1 VSSLDALFV
10 RFVLGL
16 LIILVLYGVGMT
28 AVVLWG
34 SEPLGLR
41 MITGF
46 SAMFTGILGLGSG
59 YLLGRSGPDP
69 KERADE
75 PRAHV

>member
-1 VSSLDALFV
+1 VKSLDTLFI
-10 RFVLGL
+10 RFVGGL
-16 LIILVLYGVGMT
+16 LLVLMLYGIGMT
-28 AVVLWG
+28 IVVLWG

-46 SAMFTGILGLGSG
+46 SAMFTGILGFGSG

-69 KERADE
+69 KERADQ
-75 PRAHV
+75 PRTRV